1 MIDHETFGFSSGVRT
16 WGPSVAGSHVN
27 VSVLMREMEKFSELT
42 TFLCGNSMGCMI
54 LKTYLL
60 RNPDLRIAG
69 VIFLVPF
76 FYIPKSIE
84 DRDTKMALAPFAG
97 PLLEDFVANTQIGPS
112 HLSKNM
118 AFTAKLLLARKTS
131 PFLTPQ
137 VVNRFSQSFVYIRE
151 NASKFMYPFMT
162 LIGLK
167 DVVVCNDRAKELF
180 AKSGSK
186 EKELV
191 EIEDGRH

>member
-1 MIDHETFGFSSGVRT
+1 MIDHDTFGFSSGVRT
-16 WGPSVAGSHVN
+16 WGPSVDGSHL
-27 VSVLMREMEKFSELT
+27 SVTALMREMAKYSELT

-69 VIFLVPF
+69 VIFIVPF
-76 FYIPKSIE
+76 FYVPESIE
-84 DRDTKMALAPFAG
+84 DRDTKVAAAGMIG
-97 PLLEDFVANTQIGPS
+97 PLLEDFVSNTQIGPS

-118 AFTAKLLLARKTS
+118 AFTAKLLIARKTS
-131 PFLTPQ
+131 PFLTPN
-137 VVNRFSQSFVYIRE
+137 VVNRFAQSFVYIRE
-151 NASKFMYPFMT
+151 NAQRFTYPFMT

-167 DVVVCNDRAKELF
+167 DVVVCNYRAREIF
-180 AKSGSK
+180 AKAGSK